1 MKEGVGNWMVGER
14 LRRLQGRTVRTNSKQ
29 DCRLD
34 ATYQSMNQSG
44 RSIVSMGSGSGDHAV
59 TIEVSQDG

>member
-1 MKEGVGNWMVGER
+1 MQQGVGNRTAGEG
-14 LRRLQGRTVRTNSKQ
+14 LRRLQGRIIRMNSKK

-34 ATYQSMNQSG
+34 ATYESMNQSG
-44 RSIVSMGSGSGDHAV
+44 RSIVSVGSGSGDHTA